1 MPPGPLAPTA
11 RRLMKA
17 VIGLELLGVLGAY
30 GLFHKMNSSQGRT
43 HTRTQTHTPGQQAVC
58 DGGVCPP
65 ADFRATMN
73 RRCPSVL
80 EGEPMFLL

>member
-30 GLFHKMNSSQGRT
+30 GLFHKMNSSQ
-43 HTRTQTHTPGQQAVC
+43 
-58 DGGVCPP
+58 
-65 ADFRATMN
+65 DFRATMN
-73 RRCPSVL
+73 RRFPSVL
-80 EGEPMFLL
+80 EVYYQSNEWSGLYGTRERDQEAWSAKQD